1 MKSVLLILFLLSF
14 TIASAQDGSQAGDA
28 LYRKIQHLM
37 DSTLLVEGN
46 VFAPKTY
53 EKAAKSYQ
61 KAKGAIG
68 SAKKKKTIEKFLLET
83 EEYAENTLKAA
94 EVAKLTLQ
102 EYLEPREK
110 AKAAKSPMLVTELYD
125 KAENQFIKAAQNVES
140 GNVKGGLKNAE
151 KAMPLFGTAE
161 LEAIR
166 VDIMGTAD
174 LLIKK
179 AIEGDANKYA
189 LSTLDKAKTARAKCD
204 AILMNDRYERDESI
218 KEIRRAEYEAR
229 HAANIAQSVRSLQ
242 RNDQAWEKL
251 MLVYEIQMGRIGNE
265 IGLELL
271 PFDEGP
277 IAAADSL
284 IYYIQNLQS
293 KSTSSGELSQQ
304 LVEKLRATANKI
316 DPNIFTTDPLV
327 LADDLDNRVT
337 TLLAENKQ
345 MSGDISNL
353 EVAKEEVAAE
363 LESRTAREDK
373 FRAAKVLINPSE
385 GELLYSPANDIIL
398 RLHGLSF
405 DVNRSDIQ
413 DEHIGLLEKVKQVIE
428 MFDYSQIIIEGHT
441 DSRGNPSANTSLS
454 EKRAYSVMQ
463 YLRQMMLISADKIKA
478 IGYGAHKPV
487 ASNETVDGRAK
498 NRRIDIII
506 MQ

>member
-1 MKSVLLILFLLSF
+1 MKRFLLILFVFGFS
-14 TIASAQDGSQAGDA
+14 IASAQDGSQSGDA

-53 EKAAKSYQ
+53 EKANKAYQ

-68 SAKKKKTIEKFLLET
+68 RSNKQSTIEKYLFET
-83 EEYAENTLKAA
+83 EEFAENTLKAA
-94 EVAKLTLQ
+94 EVAKLTLE

-110 AKAAKSPMLVTELYD
+110 AKAAKAPMLVTELYN
-125 KAENQFIKAAQNVES
+125 KAETQFIKATQNVES

-151 KAMPLFGTAE
+151 KAIPLFGTAE

-166 VDIMGTAD
+166 ADIMGTAD
-174 LLIKK
+174 ILIQK

-189 LSTLDKAKTARAKCD
+189 LSTLNKAKTARTKCD
-204 AILMNDRYERDESI
+204 AILRNDRYERENSI
-218 KEIRRAEYEAR
+218 AEIKRAEYEAR

-251 MLVYEIQMGRIGNE
+251 MLVYEIQMGRIGDE
-265 IGLELL
+265 VGLGAL

-277 IAAADSL
+277 IAASDSL
-284 IYYIQNLQS
+284 IYYIKDLKS

-304 LVEKLRATANKI
+304 LVEKLRATVTKI
-316 DPNIFTTDPLV
+316 DPDIFTTDPLL

-337 TLLAENKQ
+337 SLLADSKQ
-345 MSGDISNL
+345 MSGEITDL
-353 EVAKEEVAAE
+353 EAAKEEVDAE

-385 GELLYSPANDIIL
+385 GELLYSPSNDIIL

-405 DVNRSDIQ
+405 DVNKSDIQ
-413 DEHIGLLEKVKQVIE
+413 DDHVALLDKVKQVIE

-463 YLRQMMLISADKIKA
+463 YLRQAMLISADRIKA

-487 ASNETVDGRAK
+487 ASNETVDGRGK
-498 NRRIDIII
+498 NRRIDVII
-506 MQ
+506 MN

>member
-1 MKSVLLILFLLSF
+1 MKRILLILFLFGFS
-14 TIASAQDGSQAGDA
+14 IASAQDGSQAGDA

-53 EKAAKSYQ
+53 EKAAKAYQ
-61 KAKGAIG
+61 KAKSAIG
-68 SAKKKKTIEKFLLET
+68 SAKKKRTIEKYLFET
-83 EEYAENTLKAA
+83 EEFAENTLKAA

-110 AKAAKSPMLVTELYD
+110 AKTAKAPMLVTELYD
-125 KAENQFIKAAQNVES
+125 KAEIQFIKAAQNVES

-151 KAMPLFGTAE
+151 KAIPLFKTAE

-204 AILMNDRYERDESI
+204 AILRNDRYEREKSIAES
-218 KEIRRAEYEAR
+218 KRAEYEAR
-229 HAANIAQSVRSLQ
+229 HAANIAQSVRSLK

-251 MLVYEIQMGRIGNE
+251 MLVYEIQMSRIGE
-265 IGLELL
+265 GVGLDQL

-284 IYYIQNLQS
+284 ILYIKALQS
-293 KSTSSGELSQQ
+293 KSTASGELSQQ
-304 LVEKLRATANKI
+304 LVEKLRVMANKI

-327 LADDLDNRVT
+327 LADDLDNRIT
-337 TLLAENKQ
+337 SLLTESKE
-345 MSGDISNL
+345 MSGEISDL
-353 EVAKEEVAAE
+353 EAAKEEVTAE
-363 LESRTAREDK
+363 LETRTAREDK

-385 GELLYSPANDIIL
+385 GELLYSPSNDIIL

-405 DVNRSDIQ
+405 DVNSSDIQ
-413 DEHIGLLEKVKQVIE
+413 DKHIGLLEKIKQVIE
-428 MFDYSQIIIEGHT
+428 MFDYSQILIEGHT
-441 DSRGNPSANTSLS
+441 DSRGNQAANTSLS

>member
-1 MKSVLLILFLLSF
+1 MKKVLLILFLLGF
-14 TIASAQDGSQAGDA
+14 TVAAAQDGSQAGDA

-46 VFAPKTY
+46 IFAPKTY

-61 KAKGAIG
+61 KAKSAIS
-68 SAKKKKTIEKFLLET
+68 SAKKKRTIEKYLFET

-110 AKAAKSPMLVTELYD
+110 AKAAKAPMLVTELYG
-125 KAENQFIKAAQNVES
+125 KAENQFIKATRDVES
-140 GNVKGGLKNAE
+140 GNVKGGLKSAE
-151 KAMPLFGTAE
+151 KSISLFRTAE

-174 LLIKK
+174 LLIQK
-179 AIEGDANKYA
+179 AIEGDADKYA

-204 AILMNDRYERDESI
+204 AILLNNRYEREESI
-218 KEIRRAEYEAR
+218 AEIKRAEYEAR

-251 MLVYEIQMGRIGNE
+251 MLVYEIQMGRVGNE
-265 IGLELL
+265 VGLDHL

-284 IYYIQNLQS
+284 IYYIRSLQS
-293 KSTSSGELSQQ
+293 KSTSSGELSGQ
-304 LVEKLRATANKI
+304 LIEKLRATVNKI

-337 TLLAENKQ
+337 ALLTENKR
-345 MSGDISNL
+345 MLEEISNL
-353 EVAKEEVAAE
+353 ETAKEEVTAE
-363 LESRTAREDK
+363 LESRTAREEK
-373 FRAAKVLINPSE
+373 FRAAKALINPSE
-385 GELLYSPANDIIL
+385 GELLYSPSNDIIL
-398 RLHGLSF
+398 RLPGLSF
-405 DVNRSDIQ
+405 DVNKSDIQ
-413 DEHIGLLEKVKQVIE
+413 DEHVDLLEKVKQVIE

-454 EKRAYSVMQ
+454 EKRAYAVMQ
-463 YLRQMMLISADKIKA
+463 YLRQTMLISADRIKA

>member
-1 MKSVLLILFLLSF
+1 MKRFLLILFLLGF
-14 TIASAQDGSQAGDA
+14 TIASAQDGSQTGDA

-37 DSTLLVEGN
+37 DSTLLVDGN

-61 KAKGAIG
+61 KAKSAIG
-68 SAKKKKTIEKFLLET
+68 SAKKKRTIEKYLFET

-110 AKAAKSPMLVTELYD
+110 AKAAKAPMLVSELYN
-125 KAENQFIKAAQNVES
+125 KAEKQFIKATQNVES
-140 GNVKGGLKNAE
+140 GNVKGGLKNAD
-151 KAMPLFGTAE
+151 KAIPLFRTAE

-166 VDIMGTAD
+166 VEIMGTAD

-179 AIEGDANKYA
+179 AIQGDADKYA

-204 AILMNDRYERDESI
+204 AILRNDRYEREKSIIES
-218 KEIRRAEYEAR
+218 KRAEYEAR
-229 HAANIAQSVRSLQ
+229 HASNIAASVRSLQ

-251 MLVYEIQMGRIGNE
+251 MLVYEIQMGRIGKE
-265 IGLELL
+265 VGQEHL
-271 PFDEGP
+271 PFDRGP

-284 IYYIQNLQS
+284 ILYIKDLQS

-304 LVEKLRATANKI
+304 LVEKLRATANKL
-316 DPNIFTTDPLV
+316 DPNIFTTDPLL

-337 TLLAENKQ
+337 TLLADSKQ
-345 MSGDISNL
+345 MTGEITDL
-353 EVAKEEVAAE
+353 EAAKEEVAAE

-405 DVNRSDIQ
+405 DVNKSDIQ
-413 DEHIGLLEKVKQVIE
+413 DKHMNLLEKIKQVIE
-428 MFDYSQIIIEGHT
+428 MFDYSMIIIEGHT

-454 EKRAYSVMQ
+454 EKRAFSVMQ
-463 YLRQMMLISADKIKA
+463 YLRQMMLISADRIKA
-478 IGYGAHKPV
+478 MGYGAHKPV